1 MKQLLTLCASV
12 VLASGALANNE
23 EGTTRYKVD
32 ASASSITW
40 HATKVTGEHMGTVNV
55 ANGYLSVEDGTLIA
69 ANIIANME
77 TIACTDLEGEW
88 GDKLVGHLNSDDFFN
103 VSEHKTARSPCAT
116 LTLESRQWRRDAQRH
131 RRLHHSWHH
140 QERDL

>member
-1 MKQLLTLCASV
+1 MNTSTHLFKTMKQLLTLCASV
-12 VLASGALANNE
+12 VLATGALASNE

-69 ANIIANME
+69 ANIIANMD
-77 TIACTDLEGEW
+77 TNMDTNSFTNYNRSYIQPYLFA
-88 GDKLVGHLNSDDFFN
+88 DK
-103 VSEHKTARSPCAT
+103 VSNNFTNR
-116 LTLESRQWRRDAQRH
+116 
-131 RRLHHSWHH
+131 
-140 QERDL
+140 